1 MRPTTLAAL
10 ALLAPLSI
18 AKAADQSVPFGSS
31 TVTLSMTS
39 GTADFGYGDCKATR
53 DIKTATFTATCSTP
67 VPSGTTLYLWLS
79 TDSSCGSVSG
89 GKSISD
95 SDKSVTKTINAR
107 DITETSA
114 SECPTNQTKEKYV
127 CVVAKTSSQTSSPAF
142 LKVTYHSEPPATPTL
157 ESAVGG
163 DGRVHLKWSTS
174 GTIDLVRV
182 FHLQLTKA
190 PDAGV
195 DSCPPSAAI
204 DGGSTGIA
212 YSEFAEA
219 EAFDAGDAA
228 DGGTVDGAAADGG
241 TTDGSNASGSNADG
255 GDAGAGDGGAADAG
269 YDESQFTKV
278 DFKST
283 SGGIVSGLKNG
294 ATYLFFVKAIDQ
306 YDNESGQS
314 NAEVAMPQLVQ
325 DFYQRYRCQGGQ
337 ETGGFGCTAAGAA
350 ALAPAFGA
358 LAFAALRRRGGRRP

>member
-18 AKAADQSVPFGSS
+18 ATAADQTVTIGSS

-39 GTADFGYGDCKATR
+39 GTADFGYGDCRATR

-114 SECPTNQTKEKYV
+114 SDCPTNQTKEKYV
-127 CVVAKTSSQTSSPAF
+127 CLVAKTSSQTSGHASM
-142 LKVTYHSEPPATPTL
+142 KVTYHSEPPATPTL
-157 ESAVGG
+157 ESAKGG
-163 DGRVHLKWSTS
+163 DGRVHLDWSTS
-174 GTIDLVRV
+174 GTIASVRV
-182 FHLQLTKA
+182 FYLQLTKA
-190 PDAGV
+190 PDAGI
-195 DSCPPSAAI
+195 DICPPPAVRDA
-204 DGGSTGIA
+204 GSTGDA
-212 YSEFAEA
+212 SSDTGADMA
-219 EAFDAGDAA
+219 DAGEA
-228 DGGTVDGAAADGG
+228 
-241 TTDGSNASGSNADG
+241 SNGDTAGV
-255 GDAGAGDGGAADAG
+255 DAGAGDGGAADAG
-269 YDESQFTKV
+269 YDESQFATV
-278 DFKST
+278 DFEST

-314 NAEVAMPQLVQ
+314 NAEVAMPELVQ

-337 ETGGFGCTAAGAA
+337 ETGGFGCTTAGAA

>member
-18 AKAADQSVPFGSS
+18 ARAAESVTIGSS

-39 GTADFGYGDCKATR
+39 GSADFGYGDCKATS
-53 DIKTATFTATCSTP
+53 DIKTTTFTATSTKP
-67 VPSGTTLYLWLS
+67 VPSGTTLYLWL
-79 TDSSCGSVSG
+79 TTEAKCDPISG

-95 SDKSVTKTINAR
+95 SDNSVTKTVNAQ
-107 DITETSA
+107 DITETNDTD
-114 SECPTNQTKEKYV
+114 CPTNQTKEMYV
-127 CVVAKTSSQTSSPAF
+127 CLVAKTSSQTSGPISM
-142 LKVTYHSEPPATPTL
+142 KVTYHSKPPATPTL
-157 ESAVGG
+157 QSAVGG

-182 FHLQLTKA
+182 FYLQLTEA

-195 DSCPPSAAI
+195 DICYTPAAV
-204 DGGSTGIA
+204 DAGSTGIA
-212 YSEFAEA
+212 FSEFAET
-219 EAFDAGDAA
+219 EATDGGDAS
-228 DGGTVDGAAADGG
+228 DGGT
-241 TTDGSNASGSNADG
+241 ADG

-269 YDESQFTKV
+269 YDESQFTEV

-283 SGGIVSGLKNG
+283 SGDNVSGLKNG
-294 ATYLFFVKAIDQ
+294 ATYLFFVKAVDQ

-314 NAEVAMPQLVQ
+314 EAKVAMPQPVQ

-350 ALAPAFGA
+350 ALVPAFGA